1 MAQRLYTIS
10 AFDPKSRRFE
20 DTISARDKNQ
30 AKTLFEAKYNG
41 KCRIITIRES
51 N

>member
-1 MAQRLYTIS
+1 MAQKLYTVV
-10 AFDPKSRRFE
+10 AFDPKNRRFE
-20 DTISARDKNQ
+20 DTISARDRSQ

-41 KCRIITIRES
+41 RCRILTIREG